1 MAAAAILDFYCCN
14 ISGLSKCVQHRIGDI
29 PTKFDE
35 NWSQSKAKE
44 TVSVKRRWW
53 QPPSC
58 FLTPSYSFDTSY
70 SFNVEFATFPI
81 NLARFGRIV
90 MKRSHYSEIQDGGS
104 HHFECVSLG
113 FLDMRIEFC
122 IEFVRFPSSL
132 VRFGPLVKK
141 WQQLIEI

>member
-1 MAAAAILDFYCCN
+1 MGAAAILDFYCCN

-44 TVSVKRRWW
+44 TVSVKRRRW

-58 FLTPSYSFDTSY
+58 FLTPSYSFDKSY

-90 MKRSHYSEIQDGGS
+90 MKRSNFPENQDGGS
-104 HHFECVSLG
+104 RHLGCVSLC
-113 FLDMRIEFC
+113 FFRREDCVLY
-122 IEFVRFPSSL
+122 
-132 VRFGPLVKK
+132 
-141 WQQLIEI
+141 